1 MFLEAVTKSAKKEES
16 VYIRDW
22 LRAFTSNYRLSI
34 REPASFDP
42 EVYRFIG
49 KKAFIVEPGSVNFEC
64 PLSPDMEV
72 LVGSVFRNLMH
83 YVPLTRLGKGNKV
96 DPL

>member
-1 MFLEAVTKSAKKEES
+1 MTKSAKREES
-16 VYIRDW
+16 VYLRDW
-22 LRAFTSNYRLSI
+22 LRAFTSNYSLSI

-49 KKAFIVEPGSVNFEC
+49 KKAFIVEPGSVNYEC
-64 PLSPDMEV
+64 PLSPDMEA
-72 LVGSVFRNLMH
+72 LVGSVFRKLMH
-83 YVPLTRLGKGNKV
+83 YVPLTSLGKGNKV

>member
-1 MFLEAVTKSAKKEES
+1 MTKSAKKEES
-16 VYIRDW
+16 VYLRDW

-72 LVGSVFRNLMH
+72 LSVFRNLMH
-83 YVPLTRLGKGNKV
+83 YVPLIRLGKGNKV